1 MEVHHPHHPAHKKKW
16 SEYILEFFMLFLA
29 VSLGFFAENLR
40 EHQVEKHR
48 EISYLKNV
56 HEDLLLDLKNIE
68 NVMNQNTVRLH
79 AMDTLFDS
87 INHNSITNE
96 DVYYYIRNLALRAT
110 FESSHVGLDQIK
122 SAGGLRMIKN
132 PEIISGIQ
140 EYERTLNSIEK
151 VENVRERTLEQA
163 RFKMAAVFEP
173 TISYEMLI
181 NQNPGQ
187 GIMRFN
193 RPKKAD
199 EILQKN
205 KSAVKEL
212 LNLVTFGLNSN
223 RYINNSLAKEKIIGQ
238 QLDSA
243 ILKEYGEKFD

>member
-1 MEVHHPHHPAHKKKW
+1 MEVHHHSHHPKKW
-16 SEYILEFFMLFLA
+16 KEYITEFLMLFLA
-29 VSLGFFAENLR
+29 VTLGFFAENVR

-56 HEDLLLDLKNIE
+56 HEDLQLDLKNID
-68 NVMNQNTVRLH
+68 NVMNQNTVRLQ
-79 AMDTLFDS
+79 AMDSLFQL
-87 INHNSITNE
+87 INKSTITNE

-132 PEIISGIQ
+132 PEIVSGIQ
-140 EYERTLNSIEK
+140 EYERMLNSIEK
-151 VENVRERTLEQA
+151 LENVRERTLEQA

-173 TISYEMLI
+173 TISYEMLVH
-181 NQNPGQ
+181 QGQ

-193 RPKKAD
+193 RPQKAD
-199 EILQKN
+199 AILEKN
-205 KSAVKEL
+205 KPAVKEL

-223 RYINNSLAKEKIIGQ
+223 RYLNNNLAKEKENGLK
-238 QLDSA
+238 LDSA
-243 ILKEYGEKFD
+243 ILKEYGKDFD

>member
-1 MEVHHPHHPAHKKKW
+1 MEVHHHSHHPKKW
-16 SEYILEFFMLFLA
+16 KEYITEFLMLFLA

-56 HEDLLLDLKNIE
+56 HEDLQLDLKNID
-68 NVMNQNTVRLH
+68 NVISQNTVRLQ
-79 AMDTLFDS
+79 AMDTLFQA
-87 INHNSITNE
+87 INNNTISNE

-140 EYERTLNSIEK
+140 EYERALDALEK
-151 VENVRERTLEQA
+151 LENVRERTLEQA

-173 TISYEMLI
+173 TISYEMLV
-181 NQNPGQ
+181 NQGQ
-187 GIMRFN
+187 GTMRFN
-193 RPKKAD
+193 RPQKAD
-199 EILQKN
+199 AILEKN

-223 RYINNSLAKEKIIGQ
+223 RYLNNNLAKEKANGLK
-238 QLDSA
+238 LDSA
-243 ILKEYGEKFD
+243 ILKEYGENFD

>member
-1 MEVHHPHHPAHKKKW
+1 MEVHHHSHHPKKW
-16 SEYILEFFMLFLA
+16 KEYITEFLMLFLA

-40 EHQVEKHR
+40 ERQIEKHR

-56 HEDLLLDLKNIE
+56 HEDLQLDLKNID
-68 NVMNQNTVRLH
+68 NVMTQNTVRLQ
-79 AMDTLFDS
+79 AMDTLFQAID
-87 INHNSITNE
+87 NNTITNE

-132 PEIISGIQ
+132 AEIISGIQ
-140 EYERTLNSIEK
+140 EYERSLDALEK
-151 VENVRERTLEQA
+151 LENVRERTLEQA

-173 TISYEMLI
+173 GITYEMLV
-181 NQNPGQ
+181 NQGQ

-193 RPKKAD
+193 RPQKAND
-199 EILQKN
+199 ILQEN
-205 KSAVKEL
+205 KQAVKEL
-212 LNLVTFGLNSN
+212 LNLVAFGLNSN
-223 RYINNSLAKEKIIGQ
+223 RYLNNSLAKQKQNGQ

-243 ILKEYGEKFD
+243 ILKEYGNDFH

>member
-1 MEVHHPHHPAHKKKW
+1 MEVHHHSHHPKKW
-16 SEYILEFFMLFLA
+16 KEYITEFLMLFLA

-40 EHQVEKHR
+40 ERQIEKHR

-56 HEDLLLDLKNIE
+56 HEDLQLDLKNID
-68 NVMNQNTVRLH
+68 NVMNQNTIRLQ
-79 AMDTLFDS
+79 AMDTLFQK
-87 INHNSITNE
+87 INNNTITNE

-140 EYERTLNSIEK
+140 EYERALDALEK
-151 VENVRERTLEQA
+151 LENVRERTLEQA

-173 TISYEMLI
+173 TISYEMLV
-181 NQNPGQ
+181 NQSQ

-193 RPKKAD
+193 RPQKANA
-199 EILQKN
+199 ILQEN
-205 KSAVKEL
+205 KQAVKEL

-223 RYINNSLAKEKIIGQ
+223 RYLNNNLIKEKANGLK
-238 QLDSA
+238 LDSA
-243 ILKEYGEKFD
+243 ILKEYGKEFD